1 MLSIIILSHH
11 EFGRNYGNF
20 DDFIWDCMALI
31 AGFFFIYAVCGERI
45 FRRDVCL
52 IWILL
57 FAFAPIILLGL
68 LLYFPVSYI
77 CGSNG
82 ECEAL
87 KKEKKER
94 AREREQ
100 AMKEHAVENF
110 AKCHDSLVNAAVI
123 EQIGRK
129 LLNINFDTRR
139 FPEELQMMM
148 DVDERIPSYGE
159 IILGVL
165 DKIKL
170 SEGYSLE
177 LEFPDCS
184 GCGGRTYINVKE
196 PNGSLSKNFLDFVI
210 VDDSPLGALQVYFL
224 NKLWHHLPMYWHG
237 YYDERCCVFSKDDL
251 LKIKIRARRTGSECT
266 PKPTNDFAEVND
278 LPEEA
283 LACDVTPK
291 VTRYDDKYY
300 VSCCYWSR
308 FAGLI
313 RELVDIK
320 IENNKV
326 TEFLDVNHERLY
338 KYHCGIMY

>member
-1 MLSIIILSHH
+1 MSLEGIMEILMIT
-11 EFGRNYGNF
+11 YG
-20 DDFIWDCMALI
+20 I
-31 AGFFFIYAVCGERI
+31 AWLLLLAFSLYMQFVEKERI

-77 CGSNG
+77 WGSNG

>member
-1 MLSIIILSHH
+1 MSLEGTMEILMIT
-11 EFGRNYGNF
+11 YG
-20 DDFIWDCMALI
+20 I
-31 AGFFFIYAVCGERI
+31 AWLLLLVCSLYMQFVEKERI

-77 CGSNG
+77 WGSNG

-87 KKEKKER
+87 KKEKEER
-94 AREREQ
+94 AREKEQ

-177 LEFPDCS
+177 LDFPDCS

-196 PNGSLSKNFLDFVI
+196 PNGSLSKNFLDSAD
-210 VDDSPLGALQVYFL
+210 VDDSPLGALQVYFF
-224 NKLWHHLPMYWHG
+224 NKLWQHLPMYWHG
-237 YYDERCCVFSKDDL
+237 YYDERYCVFSKDDF
-251 LKIKIRARRTGSECT
+251 LKIKIRARRTGSER
-266 PKPTNDFAEVND
+266 PPRPTNDFAEVND

-283 LACDVTPK
+283 LACNVTPK

-313 RELVDIK
+313 RELVEIK

-326 TEFLDVNHERLY
+326 TEFLDVHHQRLY

>member
-1 MLSIIILSHH
+1 
-11 EFGRNYGNF
+11 
-20 DDFIWDCMALI
+20 
-31 AGFFFIYAVCGERI
+31 
-45 FRRDVCL
+45 
-52 IWILL
+52 
-57 FAFAPIILLGL
+57 
-68 LLYFPVSYI
+68 
-77 CGSNG
+77 
-82 ECEAL
+82 
-87 KKEKKER
+87 
-94 AREREQ
+94 
-100 AMKEHAVENF
+100 
-110 AKCHDSLVNAAVI
+110 
-123 EQIGRK
+123 
-129 LLNINFDTRR
+129 
-139 FPEELQMMM
+139 MMM

-283 LACDVTPK
+283 LACDVLPK